1 MVGGCQPEAVERE
14 VRAGASAESA
24 SDRLGDDWHEVL
36 AHRSRATG
44 SRASTARRFISN
56 GLSAQEVRA
65 ALSDGGDELCR
76 AATGDDEHW
85 ADKFGGPVAV
95 ALLAAEV
102 SALMSHLNSRAAAV
116 RSRAVDLALN
126 RLSAV
131 TVAAHLGVSRQK
143 VYDVA
148 RGGSGE
154 EYIHRVPWGQR

>member
-1 MVGGCQPEAVERE
+1 VDRAIGGDEEAGSVPQRL
-14 VRAGASAESA
+14 SAE
-24 SDRLGDDWHEVL
+24 WHDVL

-44 SRASTARRFISN
+44 SRARTAARFISN
-56 GLSAQEVRA
+56 GLTAEDVRL

-76 AATGDDEHW
+76 AAASEEAHW
-85 ADKFGGPVAV
+85 ADKFGGPVAA

-116 RSRAVDLALN
+116 RSRAVDAALN
-126 RLSAV
+126 DLSAV

-148 RGGSGE
+148 RGGPAE
-154 EYIHRVPWGQR
+154 EYIHTVPWGRQ